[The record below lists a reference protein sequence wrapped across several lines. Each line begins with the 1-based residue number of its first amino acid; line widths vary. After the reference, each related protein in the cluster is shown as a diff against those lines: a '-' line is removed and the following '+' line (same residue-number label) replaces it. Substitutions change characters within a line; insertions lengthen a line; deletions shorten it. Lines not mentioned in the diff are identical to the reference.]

1 MFEPGTFWHAVW
13 VARAGLMEGLAITAS
28 ASALVILIGLALGLT
43 AGLLL
48 SFGPRP
54 VRWLVRGYIELVRG
68 IPVLVL
74 ILFVFY
80 GLSLLGI
87 NIRAFWAGVIA
98 LSAFCTAHMAETVR
112 GAVQSVPRAQ
122 MEAAKSIGLRFG
134 QVLKLVIVPLAIR
147 RVLPPSVNTAAEIVK
162 GTTLLSIIGV
172 VELQLATQQV
182 IARTYMV
189 LPFFGLALALY
200 FSVTFLLSR
209 LAAHFERR
217 FAYLR
222 Y

>member
-13 VARAGLMEGLAITAS
+13 VARAGLLEGLAITAS
-28 ASALVILIGLALGLT
+28 ASGLVILIGLALGLVF
-43 AGLLL
+43 GLTL

-54 VRWLVRGYIELVRG
+54 VQLGIRGYIELVRG

-80 GLSLLGI
+80 GLSLAGI

-122 MEAAKSIGLRFG
+122 MEAAKSIGLRFS
-134 QVLKLVIVPLAIR
+134 QVIRLVVVPLAIR

-189 LPFFGLALALY
+189 LPFFALALALY
-200 FSVTFLLSR
+200 FSVTFLLSL
-209 LAAHFERR
+209 LAGYFERR

>member
-1 MFEPGTFWHAVW
+1 MQPSFWEAVW
-13 VARAGLMEGLAITAS
+13 IARAGLLEGLSITIAAS
-28 ASALVILIGLALGLT
+28 LLVIVIGLALGLA
-43 AGLLL
+43 AGLALG
-48 SFGPRP
+48 FGPRA
-54 VRWLVRGYIELVRG
+54 VRLLIRGYIETVRG
-68 IPVLVL
+68 IPILVL

-80 GLSLLGI
+80 GLSLAGW

-98 LSAFCTAHMAETVR
+98 LSLFCTAHMAETVR

-122 MEAAKSIGLRFG
+122 LEAAKSIGLRFP
-134 QVLKLVIVPLAIR
+134 QVIRLVVAPLAIR

-200 FSVTFLLSR
+200 FLVTFALSR

>member
-1 MFEPGTFWHAVW
+1 MFEPGSFWHAVW
-13 VARAGLMEGLAITAS
+13 IARAGLMEGLAITAS
-28 ASALVILIGLALGLT
+28 ASALVILVGLALGLA

-54 VRWLVRGYIELVRG
+54 ARWLVRGYIELVRG

-122 MEAAKSIGLRFG
+122 MEAAKSIGLRFA
-134 QVLKLVIVPLAIR
+134 QVLRLVVVPLAIR

-189 LPFFGLALALY
+189 LPFFGLALVLY

>member
-1 MFEPGTFWHAVW
+1 MLDPAFWQAVW
-13 VARAGLMEGLAITAS
+13 AARAGLLQALGVTVS
-28 ASALVILIGLALGLT
+28 ASVLVILIGLTLGLV
-43 AGLLL
+43 AGLAL
-48 SFGPRP
+48 SFGPWA
-54 VRWLVRGYIELVRG
+54 VRILIRGYIELVRG

-80 GLSLLGI
+80 GLSLAGW
-87 NIRAFWAGVIA
+87 NIQAFWAGVIA

-122 MEAAKSIGLRFG
+122 MEAAKSIGLRFS
-134 QVLKLVIVPLAIR
+134 QVIRLVVVPLAIR

-172 VELQLATQQV
+172 VELLLATQQV

-189 LPFFGLALALY
+189 LPFFGLALVLY
-200 FSVTFLLSR
+200 FSVTFLLSL
-209 LAAHFERR
+209 LAGYFERR

>member
-1 MFEPGTFWHAVW
+1 MGAGDSFWQAAW
-13 VARAGLMEGLAITAS
+13 VARAGLLQGLLITAS
-28 ASALVILIGLALGLT
+28 ASGIVILVGLALGLLL
-43 AGLLL
+43 GLAL
-48 SFGPRP
+48 SFGPWPLRLLI
-54 VRWLVRGYIELVRG
+54 RLYIELVRG

-80 GLSLLGI
+80 GLSLAGL
-87 NIRAFWAGVIA
+87 NIPAFWAGVIA
-98 LSAFCTAHMAETVR
+98 LSGFCTAHMAETVR

-122 MEAAKSIGLRFG
+122 LEAAKSIGLRFG
-134 QVLKLVIVPLAIR
+134 QVVRLVVVPLAIR

-172 VELQLATQQV
+172 VELLLATQQV

-189 LPFFGLALALY
+189 LPFFGLALMLY
-200 FSVTFLLSR
+200 LSLTFLLSL
-209 LAAHFERR
+209 LAAYFERR

>member
-13 VARAGLMEGLAITAS
+13 VARAGLMEALSITIS
-28 ASALVILIGLALGLT
+28 ASLIVILLGLALGMLFGITLT
-43 AGLLL
+43 
-48 SFGPRP
+48 FGPRAI
-54 VRWLVRGYIELVRG
+54 RYLIRGYIELVRG
-68 IPVLVL
+68 IPILVL

-80 GLSLLGI
+80 GLSLLGW

-98 LSAFCTAHMAETVR
+98 LTAFCTAHMAETVR

-122 MEAAKSIGLRFG
+122 LEAAKSIGLGFG
-134 QVLKLVIVPLAIR
+134 QILRFVIVPLAIR

-172 VELQLATQQV
+172 VELLLATQQV
-182 IARTYMV
+182 IARTY
-189 LPFFGLALALY
+189 LTLQFFGLALVLY
-200 FSVTFLLSR
+200 FLVTFSLSR
-209 LAAHFERR
+209 LAAHFERK